1 MVKKIIILGEINKK
15 YLLPLCLAI
24 YQIINKIFTTYYPRL
39 PTNTVFDRY
48 SSSLAFMSIIFLPCI
63 FKLKIKEEQR
73 EKELHKRKWLHF
85 LIMIILALG
94 YSLMKLLVISLKLSY
109 VESQKISTQVVN
121 PFAEGPF
128 VYICLEMVLLT
139 VASIILLKYKYFI
152 HHTISIVGFFIF
164 GNISDIVL
172 RYYPTII
179 KYGALA
185 NIMQILSIVVDVIYY
200 YYQKY
205 MMEKLFYPYWTINF
219 TIGIAFFILATTSL
233 IYVLIKGKET
243 YPTFINGENFYK
255 YFENEMVGLKIG
267 KQILL
272 LIFSIIGA
280 TLNILNIYYF
290 NPNYILIS
298 FQFSKMIDVLT
309 KEEDYAKFYF
319 IIFFIFQLFFLM
331 IYLEILEFNFCN
343 LNKNTKKNIDLRSIE
358 ESSAIGS
365 RNFSVTSGIIDINKD
380 YCINDPESEDKNDKN
395 IELLEQNDDEAI
407 SPSL

>member
-48 SSSLAFMSIIFLPCI
+48 SSSLAFMLIIFLPCI

-85 LIMIILALG
+85 LIMIILAFG
-94 YSLMKLLVISLKLSY
+94 YSLMKILVISLKLSY
-109 VESQKISTQVVN
+109 VESQKLSPQVVN

-255 YFENEMVGLKIG
+255 YFENEKVGLKIG

-358 ESSAIGS
+358 ESTAIGS

-380 YCINDPESEDKNDKN
+380 YCINEPESEDKNDKN